1 MRVLFASLLVIAA
14 AEEQPD
20 YNLRWKHFKEKH
32 VKSYGSEDDHRFQ
45 IFKENLEKITEHNDK
60 KLSFRMRMNKFGDL
74 TRDEFSKIHLQGYR
88 PETRGVFSTV
98 PFPPSRPDEVV
109 ADTVDWVTDG
119 AVTSVKDQEMCG
131 SCWAFSAV
139 GAIEG
144 AYAIAGGQL
153 TDLSV
158 GEIVQCENY
167 GDLGCEGGIMDNA
180 FKWVEQHGIASAQAY
195 PYTSGSGITGQCREG
210 VSPVVTVTGY
220 TMVPEMD
227 ENALKSAVVT
237 QPVSVAVEASG
248 FEWQMYGG
256 GILDSATCGQALD
269 HAVLVVGY
277 STEGMQ
283 DYWKVKNTWSTTWGE
298 EGYIRIAR
306 GKNMCGIADYAVYPT
321 GAKDADHRQIRG
333 APTRKDL

>member
-1 MRVLFASLLVIAA
+1 MSYLLRFFFIAV

-20 YNLRWKHFKEKH
+20 YDSRWKHFKEKH
-32 VKSYGSEDDHRFQ
+32 ARTYGGEEAHRFQ
-45 IFKENLEKITEHNDK
+45 IFKENLDKVTEHNDK
-60 KLSFRMRMNKFGDL
+60 NWPFKLKMNKFGDL
-74 TRDEFSKIHLQGYR
+74 TRDEFSRFHLQGYR
-88 PETRGVFSTV
+88 PERRGVFSTI
-98 PFPPSRPDEVV
+98 PFSPSRPDDVV
-109 ADTVDWVTDG
+109 ADAVDWVTDG
-119 AVTSVKDQEMCG
+119 AVTSIKDQGMCG

-158 GEIVQCENY
+158 EEIVQCENY

-180 FKWVEQHGIASAQAY
+180 FKWVEVHGIASAQTY
-195 PYTSGSGITGQCREG
+195 PYTSSTGFTGQCRND
-210 VSPVVTVTGY
+210 VSPVVTVTGF
-220 TMVPEMD
+220 TMVPAMD
-227 ENALKSAVVT
+227 ENSLKSAAAS

-248 FEWQMYGG
+248 YEWQMYGS
-256 GILDSATCGQALD
+256 GIVDSPTCGHALD

-277 STEGMQ
+277 GTEGTQ
-283 DYWKVKNTWSTTWGE
+283 DYWKVKNTWSTDWGE

-321 GAKDADHRQIRG
+321 GAKDANQFQVRNVN
-333 APTRKDL
+333 TRKDL